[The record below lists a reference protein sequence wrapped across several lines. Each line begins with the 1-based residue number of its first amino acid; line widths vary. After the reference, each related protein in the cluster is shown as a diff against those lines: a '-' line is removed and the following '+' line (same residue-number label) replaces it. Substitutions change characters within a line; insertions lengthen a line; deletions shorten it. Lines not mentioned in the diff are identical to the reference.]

1 MKIEV
6 GNKNLEIR
14 KWKGGD
20 KKNFLL
26 ALKKKDFDIAQVMQ
40 TLVYDCIQEDVS
52 LSPDEFKYVLSRI
65 RAYSLGEEFNVE
77 FYCDGCTNTF
87 KRTFTLKDTV
97 RFNYKPIQE
106 INVQGV
112 KIKFGEIRNKDFYI
126 KKIAEDTTEYDFLLR
141 ISSINDNESFSL
153 RELEDIIDDINID
166 ILTDIVEI
174 WEDHKFKIDDVNTV
188 KCDCGKSHTY
198 KFDEIPEFLP
208 TMWFK

>member
-1 MKIEV
+1 MMKISI
-6 GNKNLEIR
+6 GSKNLEIR
-14 KWKGGD
+14 KWKGSD

-26 ALKKKDFDIAQVMQ
+26 ALKKKDVDITQVMQ
-40 TLVYDCIQEDVS
+40 TLVYDCISEEVA

-77 FYCDGCTNTF
+77 FYCKDCTNTF
-87 KRTFTLKDTV
+87 KRTFTLKETV
-97 RFNYKPIQE
+97 RFTYKPIQE
-106 INVQGV
+106 INVQVV
-112 KIKFGEIRNKDFYI
+112 KIKLGEIRNKDFYI
-126 KKIAEDTTEYDFLLR
+126 KKIAEDTEYDFLLR

-153 RELEDIIDDINID
+153 QELEDIIDDINID